1 MKAEFNYNEKFL
13 NEKHVLKYVNKEALK
28 KAVDEFTAFI
38 QENINPSFESCAPDA
53 GKGTMY
59 RKYMECVSLYE
70 SVREEE
76 MAAMEEVADAVEEG
90 VAETAPVPAA
100 KERKVRKDKGDREES
115 VGRDPQHRL
124 DVYTAELK
132 EKEAIEN
139 PDLPT
144 RRRIA
149 SLKRKIKRAQA
160 AFQRDAANAA
170 RVAAKEAGKKDK

>member
-13 NEKHVLKYVNKEALK
+13 NEKHVLKYVNKEALR

-38 QENINPSFESCAPDA
+38 QENINSSFEPCAPDA
-53 GKGTMY
+53 GKGAMY

-70 SVREEE
+70 SAREKET
-76 MAAMEEVADAVEEG
+76 AAMEEG
-90 VAETAPVPAA
+90 VAETAPTPIT
-100 KERKVRKDKGDREES
+100 KERKARKDKGDRKEGS
-115 VGRDPQHRL
+115 VRDPQHRL
-124 DVYTAELK
+124 EVYTAELK

-149 SLKRKIKRAQA
+149 SLKRKIRRAQA
-160 AFQRDAANAA
+160 ALQRDAANAA
-170 RVAAKEAGKKDK
+170 RIAAKEARKEDK